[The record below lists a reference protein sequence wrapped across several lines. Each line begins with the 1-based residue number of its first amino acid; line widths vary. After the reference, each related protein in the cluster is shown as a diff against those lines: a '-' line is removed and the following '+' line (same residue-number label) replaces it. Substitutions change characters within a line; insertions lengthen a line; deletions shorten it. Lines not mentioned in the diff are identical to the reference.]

1 MRARAPLAIIC
12 VMAAGAAL
20 AKPGTPGPAY
30 FAGTYERVGRSGGAL
45 PALLND
51 RVTIEPVG
59 QSVAI
64 LACAG
69 SEILM
74 SFGPAYEVETLMT
87 GRQGAVDVDCL
98 FHNNGYNRPILT
110 CQTADGG
117 AFTLW
122 PLKAAPLD
130 CTG

>member
-1 MRARAPLAIIC
+1 MRALIAFLLSLL
-12 VMAAGAAL
+12 VAGAAF

-30 FAGTYERVGRSGGAL
+30 FAGTYERVGRSGGAV

-59 QSVAI
+59 QAVAI
-64 LACAG
+64 LGCTG
-69 SEILM
+69 PEILM

-110 CQTADGG
+110 CQADDGA

-122 PLKAAPLD
+122 PLNPAPLD
-130 CTG
+130 CAG

>member
-1 MRARAPLAIIC
+1 MRARAPLAFLC
-12 VMAAGAAL
+12 VMEAGAAL

-59 QSVAI
+59 QAVAI
-64 LACAG
+64 LACTG
-69 SEILM
+69 PEILM

-110 CQTADGG
+110 CQSADGG